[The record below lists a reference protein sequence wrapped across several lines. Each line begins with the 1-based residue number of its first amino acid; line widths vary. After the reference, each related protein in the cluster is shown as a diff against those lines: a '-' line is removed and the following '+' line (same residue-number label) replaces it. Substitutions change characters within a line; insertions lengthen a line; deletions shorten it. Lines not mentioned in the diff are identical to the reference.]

1 MKAVSSDRFLPYNLV
16 EQDGISTAETLKS
29 GSALME
35 ETQAAKGT
43 PLASRSRVRASVLP
57 DSLQP
62 YQQVSLSIGFSKQE
76 YWRVLPRPPPRDLPD
91 PAI

>member
-43 PLASRSRVRASVLP
+43 PSRA
-57 DSLQP
+57 LQDESFFK
-62 YQQVSLSIGFSKQE
+62 V
-76 YWRVLPRPPPRDLPD
+76 
-91 PAI
+91 